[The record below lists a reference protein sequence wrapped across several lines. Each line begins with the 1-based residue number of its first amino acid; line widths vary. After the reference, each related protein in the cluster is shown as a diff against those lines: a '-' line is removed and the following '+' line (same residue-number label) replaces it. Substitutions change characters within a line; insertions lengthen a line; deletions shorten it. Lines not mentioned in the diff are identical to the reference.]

1 MGYLFDLITLFIWTQ
16 FVYALHYDYSQT
28 LLTCLVLGI
37 TTTGEIANLTAPT
50 SNEVVTSNTETGLN
64 GEEEEPHPILV
75 SGNAASS
82 SFVNS
87 PILHRQKRM
96 SPYRNGRT
104 FLQYNSRN
112 RLKL

>member
-1 MGYLFDLITLFIWTQ
+1 M
-16 FVYALHYDYSQT
+16 HYDYSPT
-28 LLTCLVLGI
+28 LLTCLVPGI
-37 TTTGEIANLTAPT
+37 TTTGETANLTAPT
-50 SNEVVTSNTETGLN
+50 SNEVVISNIETGLN
-64 GEEEEPHPILV
+64 GEEEPHPLLV

-87 PILHRQKRM
+87 PILHRQKRL

-112 RLKL
+112 RLKLKMFILM